1 MEQLLSFVL
10 PSELLDYFE
19 LSYFCEFNTIK
30 TKEPGIIFHLEEKN
44 VLPIG
49 YITIDYES
57 KGFHQSSL
65 IQDFPLRGKQVF
77 FSIRK
82 RRWRHKTNKN
92 EIIQRDY
99 SFIAD
104 GTRMTADLSAFLK
117 GTGRDPRRYDPEYL

>member
-10 PSELLDYFE
+10 PSEILGYFE
-19 LSYFCEFNTIK
+19 LTYSCEFCTIK
-30 TKEPGIIFHLEEKN
+30 TKEPGIIFHLDEKN
-44 VLPIG
+44 ILPVG
-49 YITIDYES
+49 FEKGDYES
-57 KGFHQSSL
+57 KGFQSSAI

-82 RRWRHKTNKN
+82 RRWRHKNNKN
-92 EIIQRDY
+92 EIIHRDF

-117 GTGRDPRRYDPEYL
+117 DTGRNPRRYDIEYL